1 MAHSSAQNMPRW
13 PVVIVGAGKI
23 GRALAALLQDI
34 GDYAVTL
41 ADRDAEALTAAA
53 RPGLATRQV
62 DVADEEALV
71 AALEGTR
78 AVLSAAPF
86 FLTETIA
93 RAAKRTGAHYFD
105 LTEDVA
111 STRAVRALA
120 ADADTVFAPQ
130 CGLAPGFVSIA
141 GHDLARRF
149 ETLDT
154 LTLRVG
160 ALPRYPTN
168 ALKYNLTWSTDGLIN
183 EYCEPCEAIVDGNR
197 TLVQPLE
204 GYETFSLD
212 GVTYEAFNTSGGLG
226 SLADTLD
233 GKVRNLR
240 YLTTRY
246 PGHRDIMR
254 LLLQDLGLK
263 GRRDLMRDVLETAVP
278 LTRQDMVLIFLT
290 ASGTREGRHEQMSAV
305 YRVTAREIAGE
316 TWSAIQTTTSA
327 GICAALDMVRAG
339 TLPTSGLLR
348 QETIPLDAFLENR
361 FGRLFAQEAPAPS
374 VPLSQAAA

>member
-1 MAHSSAQNMPRW
+1 MTQW
-13 PVVIVGAGKI
+13 PVLIVGAGKI
-23 GRALAALLQDI
+23 GRAMAAMLSDT
-34 GDYAVTL
+34 GDYAVTV
-41 ADRDAEALTAAA
+41 ADRDEVALTAAR
-53 RPGLATRQV
+53 RPQVATQVV
-62 DVADEEALV
+62 DVSDEDALC
-71 AALEGTR
+71 AALTGKK

-86 FLTETIA
+86 FLTEVIA
-93 RAAKRTGAHYFD
+93 KAAKRAGAHYFD

-111 STRAVRALA
+111 STRTVRALA
-120 ADADTVFAPQ
+120 DGAQTLFAPQ

-149 ETLDT
+149 DELDT
-154 LTLRVG
+154 LTMRVG

-168 ALKYNLTWSTDGLIN
+168 AIKYNLTWSTDGLIN
-183 EYCEPCEAIVDGNR
+183 EYCEPCEAIIEGAR
-197 TLVQPLE
+197 TVVQPLE

-254 LLLQDLGLK
+254 LLLQDLGLRQ
-263 GRRDLMRDVLETAVP
+263 RRDLMRDVLETAVP
-278 LTRQDMVLIFLT
+278 VTRQDMVLVFIT
-290 ASGTREGRHEQMSAV
+290 ASGRRGNLNEQMSAV
-305 YRVTAREIAGE
+305 YKVTAQDFAGE

-327 GICAALDMVRAG
+327 GICTVLDLVRDG
-339 TLPTSGLLR
+339 TVSGSGVLR
-348 QETIPLDAFLENR
+348 QETIPLDAFLRNR
-361 FGRLFAQEAPAPS
+361 FGALYVREAAG
-374 VPLSQAAA
+374 PLEGIAHEAA

>member
-1 MAHSSAQNMPRW
+1 MTRNMPQW

-23 GRALAALLQDI
+23 GRAIAALLQDT

-41 ADRDAEALTAAA
+41 ADRDAEALASAA

-149 ETLDT
+149 EALDT

-226 SLADTLD
+226 SLADTLE
-233 GKVRNLR
+233 GEVKNLR

-339 TLPTSGLLR
+339 TLPAAGLLR
-348 QETIPLDAFLENR
+348 QETIPLDAFLANR
-361 FGRLFAQEAPAPS
+361 FGRLFAQEAPAPA
-374 VPLSQAAA
+374 VTAPQVAA